1 MKTVSFARDDRLYI
15 VGPIAPY
22 QPRVDELD
30 AYAYAEDVR
39 KVAPSEHILW
49 LHGQYVEAERPNA
62 NGHMWTQD
70 ELCIASLTPRYMPI
84 TVMHDPRTAV
94 GLIADAKL
102 LTPAVD
108 NVPLARIDTKLALW
122 QHRFPDVAEE
132 ALANYE
138 AGTLMQSMECLPSHY
153 DCVDCGRRFPWMGMS
168 YEDPNWCEHFQAS
181 ATAATRDSIR
191 RLGNVTFTGSGLI
204 FGTRGARGAM
214 KTAQLDVLAAEVVEF
229 HQKAKQD
236 TAKKQKPRRS
246 GHMEISDERY
256 AELVAA
262 EQESKRLTARV
273 PDLEAQAAKVPDL
286 EQKIVNTE
294 AETAREK
301 KGREDAEAKVADAEA
316 KEREAVLTTERF
328 DKLGT
333 GFKDK
338 LGEFT
343 KAKLTKVAATASDD
357 EWEGELVVVEEATG
371 VKRDDGTAANGD
383 ANGATGDANGA
394 TFDKDAVA
402 STRLGGGSG
411 NGNGNAAPSRQAV
424 GSVVRGLMP
433 KKPTK

>member
-1 MKTVSFARDDRLYI
+1 
-15 VGPIAPY
+15 
-22 QPRVDELD
+22 
-30 AYAYAEDVR
+30 
-39 KVAPSEHILW
+39 
-49 LHGQYVEAERPNA
+49 
-62 NGHMWTQD
+62 
-70 ELCIASLTPRYMPI
+70 
-84 TVMHDPRTAV
+84 
-94 GLIADAKL
+94 
-102 LTPAVD
+102 
-108 NVPLARIDTKLALW
+108 
-122 QHRFPDVAEE
+122 
-132 ALANYE
+132 
-138 AGTLMQSMECLPSHY
+138 
-153 DCVDCGRRFPWMGMS
+153 
-168 YEDPNWCEHFQAS
+168 
-181 ATAATRDSIR
+181 
-191 RLGNVTFTGSGLI
+191 
-204 FGTRGARGAM
+204 
-214 KTAQLDVLAAEVVEF
+214 
-229 HQKAKQD
+229 
-236 TAKKQKPRRS
+236 
-246 GHMEISDERY
+246 MEISDERY